1 MFAGRLVLAPT
12 ADAGSPDGLA
22 APAKAASSRPRSD
35 RPATPGARPVGSSP
49 GAFTRA
55 SCSPWRK
62 ATWTVFAGRAVAGRT
77 RYPANAGRQ
86 EQRDA
91 DTPLSRLLT
100 CLFHANARSP
110 VKSTQVSASRLTI
123 LARTLPQVGQRRT
136 TPALRNT

>member
-35 RPATPGARPVGSSP
+35 RPVTPGSRPWASYP

-62 ATWTVFAGRAVAGRT
+62 ATWIVFAGRT

-91 DTPLSRLLT
+91 DTPPVPAAHLPISRQRAET
-100 CLFHANARSP
+100 R
-110 VKSTQVSASRLTI
+110 QVDTRL
-123 LARTLPQVGQRRT
+123 RLP
-136 TPALRNT
+136 L